1 MQSSKFFT
9 LTGVMPLRN
18 DFDKINQMYMWSYDL
33 DLNLLFWQSLQSVV
47 CPSILLDHLFSLFS
61 LIDMKLSYFLWSGCH
76 L

>member
-1 MQSSKFFT
+1 MHSDKSFT
-9 LTGVMPLRN
+9 LTSVMLSQN

-47 CPSILLDHLFSLFS
+47 CISIVLYHLFSLFS
-61 LIDMKLSYFLWSGCH
+61 LINTKLSYFLWSGCH